1 MKKEKLV
8 TVILGVFFFGT
19 TVLLAQDEFKKEFG
33 KQFKVNESTVVQLVN
48 KYGDM
53 NIENWTENSVDIKV
67 VVSVKTSNKSKA
79 DNTFAKIN
87 VSFKQEADLVSAIT
101 QINESINNTDFRI
114 DYTVKMPK
122 KINVDIANHYGN
134 LFLDEIDG
142 FATIN
147 VKYGNFTI
155 NKLGRQ
161 EEKPTNYISVGY
173 SSGVCNINEC
183 GWLKLESGYSN
194 VSIGSGTALIIG
206 SKYSSL
212 KIKSCK
218 SIVTESK
225 YDHPFKI
232 GYVKNFVCTGA
243 YSNFEIT
250 KLYSMLEADIKY
262 SDIDVT
268 EVDKDFEMI
277 KLKLRYGKASLKL
290 PQMPGY
296 DLKAESA
303 YGSVSYPDNK
313 KINKVIDQTESSI
326 WGIVGTNPKAKVII
340 DTKYGNVDLE

>member
-8 TVILGVFFFGT
+8 TVMMGIFFLGSS
-19 TVLLAQDEFKKEFG
+19 VLFAQDEFKKEFG

-53 NIENWTENSVDIKV
+53 NIENWNENTVDIKV
-67 VVSVKTSNKSKA
+67 VVRVKTSNKSKA
-79 DNTFAKIN
+79 DNALSKITIG
-87 VSFKQEADLVSAIT
+87 FKQEGDLVSAIT
-101 QINESINNTDFRI
+101 QINESINNTDFSI

-122 KINVDIANHYGN
+122 KINVDLSNQYGN
-134 LFLDEIDG
+134 LFLDEVNG

-155 NKLGRQ
+155 NKLGREQ
-161 EEKPTNYISVGY
+161 EKPTNYIGVGY

-183 GWLKLESGYSN
+183 GWLKLESGYSK
-194 VSIGSGTALIIG
+194 VSIGSATALIIG
-206 SKYSSL
+206 SKYSSI

-225 YDHPFKI
+225 YDHPFKV

-250 KLYSMLEADIKY
+250 KLYNMLEADIKY
-262 SDIDVT
+262 SDFEVL
-268 EVDKDFEMI
+268 EVDKDFDLI
-277 KLKLRYGKASLKL
+277 KLKLRYGKASFVI
-290 PQMPGY
+290 PQLPGY

-303 YGSVSYPDNK
+303 YGSVNFPDNK
-313 KINKVIDQTESSI
+313 KINKVVDQTESSI
-326 WGIVGTNPKAKVII
+326 WGIIGTNPKAKVII